1 MAKGEVSSRGGN
13 RGNVGPADWEG
24 VLKVEGNLSF
34 FSIFFHICWISTR
47 WFQIFFIF
55 TPTWGNDP
63 ILTNIFQRG

>member
-34 FSIFFHICWISTR
+34 FFHIFSYLLDIYAVVS
-47 WFQIFFIF
+47 
-55 TPTWGNDP
+55 
-63 ILTNIFQRG
+63 NIFYFHPYLGK